1 MMILASPASIQIR
14 RGTAADLP
22 ALVELVDRCFAE
34 YQAHSQLSQELPH
47 LFTPARAGDY
57 WIAEWDGRM
66 VATLGLYP
74 YPVRIGPVVFQAAG
88 VGQVATLPEARGQ
101 GLMSRLLQAVSQE
114 ADFYDFTWL
123 YGDALRYG
131 RYGWTPGG
139 WTYRFETS
147 RRYLPSPPAHET
159 IEVFDPQRH
168 LARLQS
174 VLARL
179 PQVVQMPKEEL
190 CLLLSAQSGRQLI
203 GAMVGRSLV
212 LGRDGGE
219 VVLIGD
225 GDPAELAGL
234 LSYLS
239 TGRQQIHVDCGPEP
253 CALLRACL
261 EHSSEMQV
269 WPSASFRVGNL
280 ASFLQKAGRAA
291 APRLGSGW
299 GELGLVNSGNGQSA
313 TLVCCQG
320 GEIVLEEGAGP
331 GAYRLTHRQLSEVCF
346 GLLPL
351 DLLLPGLPADSPV
364 RQVLPLRVFISE
376 LFTL

>member
-1 MMILASPASIQIR
+1 MTILTSPASIQIR
-14 RGTAADLP
+14 RGTPADLP
-22 ALVELVDRCFAE
+22 ELVELVDRSFAE

-74 YPVRIGPVVFQAAG
+74 YPVRVGPVVFHAAG

-101 GLMSRLLQAVSQE
+101 GLMSRLLQAVSQQ
-114 ADFYDFTWL
+114 ADSYDFTWL

-139 WTYRFETS
+139 WTYRFTTS
-147 RRYLPSPPAHET
+147 RRYLPTPPPHET

-168 LARLQS
+168 MARLQS

-179 PQVVQMPKEEL
+179 PQVVQMPDDEL
-190 CLLLSAQSGRQLI
+190 CLCLCTRSGRQLS
-203 GAMVGRSLV
+203 GAIAGRSLV
-212 LGRDGGE
+212 LSRDGGE

-234 LSYLS
+234 LSFLA

-261 EHSSEMQV
+261 DHYEEMQV

-280 ASFLQKAGRAA
+280 AAFLHKAARAA
-291 APRLGSGW
+291 AAHLGSGW
-299 GELGLVNSGNGQSA
+299 GELGLVNTTNGQSA
-313 TLVCCQG
+313 TLVCQG

-331 GAYRLTHRQLSEVCF
+331 GAYRLSHRQLSEVCF